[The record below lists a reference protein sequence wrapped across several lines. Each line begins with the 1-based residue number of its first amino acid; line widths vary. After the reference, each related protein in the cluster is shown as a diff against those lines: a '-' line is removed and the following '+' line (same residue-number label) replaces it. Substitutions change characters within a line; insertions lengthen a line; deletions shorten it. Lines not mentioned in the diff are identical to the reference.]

1 MLHKCGKKIETISQK
16 IPTFVEVTG
25 DKLVGVFFPGG
36 GGEGEGWG
44 WEGANLFRTL
54 IKVR

>member
-16 IPTFVEVTG
+16 IPTFVDVTG

-36 GGEGEGWG
+36 GGRVGVGRARIYSE
-44 WEGANLFRTL
+44 L
-54 IKVR
+54 